1 MRTNVADEYAGRTGP
16 CSECGKT
23 VTIPGAVG
31 ETSTP
36 KPAGKG
42 LSGLAITLIAV
53 GILGGLFLICGVAL
67 LLPAVQAAREA
78 ARRSQC
84 CNNLKQIGLALH
96 NYHMVFKT
104 LPFAVVTNEDGKPMQ
119 SWRAAILPFIEQ
131 PALVKQYD
139 PREPWDSPKNRAIS
153 PMMPSVFRCPSDP
166 QSAPNS
172 ERTCYVMVS
181 GKGTIGGM
189 PNEAVNF
196 AKVTDGLS
204 NTIMVIENSGHDQ
217 SKYAQSPADS

>member
-1 MRTNVADEYAGRTGP
+1 MRAALDRAAK
-16 CSECGKT
+16 SGKT

-166 QSAPNS
+166 QSRAQQRADLLRHGVGQRHYRRHAERGSQLRQGYGWAIEHNHGHREFRPRSVQIRS
-172 ERTCYVMVS
+172 EPC
-181 GKGTIGGM
+181 
-189 PNEAVNF
+189 
-196 AKVTDGLS
+196 
-204 NTIMVIENSGHDQ
+204 
-217 SKYAQSPADS
+217 

>member
-1 MRTNVADEYAGRTGP
+1 MRQDGDDSGRGWGDVYAQARWQG
-16 CSECGKT
+16 
-23 VTIPGAVG
+23 
-31 ETSTP
+31 
-36 KPAGKG
+36 G

-67 LLPAVQAAREA
+67 CCRPFKRPERRLGDRSAATTSN
-78 ARRSQC
+78 RSAWL
-84 CNNLKQIGLALH
+84 CN

-119 SWRAAILPFIEQ
+119 SWRTPTVPFIEK

>member
-1 MRTNVADEYAGRTGP
+1 
-16 CSECGKT
+16 

-119 SWRAAILPFIEQ
+119 SWRVAILPFIEQ

-166 QSAPNS
+166 LSGPSLRPTASGPVTSWCRAKALSAACRTRQSTSPRLRMGYRTQSWSSRIQATISPNTL
-172 ERTCYVMVS
+172 RALLTRD
-181 GKGTIGGM
+181 GGEQIIN
-189 PNEAVNF
+189 PGAF
-196 AKVTDGLS
+196 
-204 NTIMVIENSGHDQ
+204 
-217 SKYAQSPADS
+217 